1 MKLALVEISN
11 MLGIAEAT
19 IKPGQITLLSGK
31 NGAGKSAVIDSIMA
45 AFNAK
50 GIEGELVTQGAEKG
64 RVFIRLDDGHTIKA
78 SFDPSGK
85 KSLAVTTPD
94 GDVKKAPQTW
104 LDGLMGSGVVNP
116 VSFINMTTAEKRKML
131 LSALPIEVGAD
142 ELKEW
147 FGELPPVNTNQHGLL
162 VLQEVGKYYYDQRRE
177 MNAKSKAIRAEIDV
191 VAKDIPADFN
201 AAEWEGLDT
210 SVLTQQL
217 QDIGRVE
224 AEKRQKFADAAQT
237 KQQADKTQQQ
247 VLGLDADNRSLRD
260 KAESLKQQIA
270 DIEGRIQQNIVAAA
284 DLSGLVREYDSQAEQ
299 MQAEA
304 EAIVVPDK
312 SAIEQKLADYSQAQR
327 VLQQIQNQKRLE
339 AEFAVAKTKAGELDA
354 KVEAARQKP
363 KELLAQVEL
372 PVEGI
377 EFTEDDIKV
386 NGLSIDSLSDGE
398 KLKLGVAIAKAT
410 TGQLGF
416 ICVDGA
422 EKLDEENLRWL
433 TEQADEDHIFVIT
446 MVGKGDLN
454 IETLDTPAEAQNS
467 LFGEEEK

>member
-147 FGELPPVNTNQHGLL
+147 FGELPPVNTSQHGLL
-162 VLQEVGKYYYDQRRE
+162 VLQEVDKYYYDQRRE
-177 MNAKSKAIRAEIDV
+177 MNANGKAIRAEIDV
-191 VAKDIPADFN
+191 VTKDIPADFN

-217 QDIGRVE
+217 QDIGRIE
-224 AEKRQKFADAAQT
+224 AEKSAMTEEARKVRGQSERVSGNASSNRSKVDSLEAQICLLEEQRVALIAVAAQEDRLAEEL
-237 KQQADKTQQQ
+237 QQKA
-247 VLGLDADNRSLRD
+247 ASL
-260 KAESLKQQIA
+260 
-270 DIEGRIQQNIVAAA
+270 
-284 DLSGLVREYDSQAEQ
+284 
-299 MQAEA
+299 QAEA

-312 SAIEQKLADYSQAQR
+312 SEIEAKLSDYSNAQR
-327 VLQQIQNQKRLE
+327 VMQQIQNQKRLE
-339 AEFAVAKTKAGELDA
+339 AELAVAKTKAGELDA

-422 EKLDEENLRWL
+422 EKLDEANLRWL
-433 TEQADEDHIFVIT
+433 TEQADDDHIFVIT

-467 LFGEEEK
+467 LFGEEIK

>member
-131 LSALPIEVGAD
+131 LSALPIEVGAE

-147 FGELPPVNTNQHGLL
+147 FGELPPVNTSQHGLL

-177 MNAKSKAIRAEIDV
+177 MNAKGKAIRAEVDV

-217 QDIGRVE
+217 QDIGRIE
-224 AEKRQKFADAAQT
+224 AEKRQKLAEADRVLKQGKDWQAKSQSLLNDAASVEREIDRLKKRQDEL
-237 KQQADKTQQQ
+237 KDEAAQ
-247 VLGLDADNRSLRD
+247 LSDNGA
-260 KAESLKQQIA
+260 AEIS
-270 DIEGRIQQNIVAAA
+270 AAN
-284 DLSGLVREYDSQAEQ
+284 DLQE
-299 MQAEA
+299 EA

-312 SAIEQKLADYSQAQR
+312 SEIEAKLSDYSNAQR
-327 VLQQIQNQKRLE
+327 VMQQIQNQKRLE
-339 AEFAVAKTKAGELDA
+339 AEFSVAKTKAGELDA

-454 IETLDTPAEAQNS
+454 IEILDTPAEAQNS
-467 LFGEEEK
+467 LFGEEER